1 MSRTRTQNFAG
12 PSGGK
17 ALHWFNNA
25 LLTNL
30 TQSAWT
36 PFSSSTCTDDVG
48 YGVDHA
54 LSITHQK
61 QNGVT
66 PLTGITGGPVGHKYQ
81 YINWYPGFLTGV
93 GSMSHN
99 TLVTKP
105 SNGALATTVRARS
118 NPSKPYVSIP
128 NFIYEL
134 KDLPSMYHDIMLLKL
149 IASRALSK
157 AHRSRLKMKG
167 ADRFAANSLLSIEM
181 GWKPLI
187 GDIRRLI
194 DFQSRVDR
202 KIDDLHRLFVTK
214 EGLRRTV
221 GFNPD
226 ANPPKGGK
234 QRAAL
239 WSESVTTTTTPTI
252 ESNIGLLIQ
261 ARLSKTTESS
271 AWGSSRWASTA
282 LPSKSFS
289 DKQLSNLARRL
300 VLGLNV
306 NPKAVWDAIPW
317 TWLIGWFSNV
327 DEYLTAYTNV
337 IPCTCV
343 SACVMQRTRTVT
355 TWQRTDGWKP
365 TFPGGEG
372 STTYETK
379 SRSID
384 VGTLSASVPFISNR
398 QISILG
404 ALAIQRKR

>member
-1 MSRTRTQNFAG
+1 VSRTRSQSIAG

-25 LLTNL
+25 LLTDL

-36 PFSSSTCTDDVG
+36 PFDSHVCSDDVG
-48 YGVDHA
+48 RGVDHA
-54 LSITHQK
+54 LSITHS
-61 QNGVT
+61 QNNGIT

-81 YINWYPGFLTGV
+81 YIGWFPGFLTGA
-93 GSMSHN
+93 GAMSHI

-118 NPSKPYVSIP
+118 NPSKPYVSLP
-128 NFIYEL
+128 NFLYEL
-134 KDLPSMYHDIMLLKL
+134 KDLPSMYHDIALLKL

-157 AHRSRLKMKG
+157 AHLSRLKLTRP
-167 ADRFAANSLLSIEM
+167 DRYAANLLLSVEM
-181 GWKPLI
+181 GWKPFI

-202 KIDDLHRLFVTK
+202 KIDDLHRLFIEK
-214 EGLRRTV
+214 KGLQRTV

-234 QRAAL
+234 QRRAL
-239 WSESVTTTTTPTI
+239 WDETATTTTTPTI
-252 ESNIGLLIQ
+252 ESNLGLLIQ
-261 ARLSKTTESS
+261 ARLSKTTQSS
-271 AWGSSRWASTA
+271 AWGSSRWVSDA

-289 DKQLSNLARRL
+289 DKELSNLARNL
-300 VLGLNV
+300 VLGLNI
-306 NPKAVWDAIPW
+306 NPKALWDAIPW

-327 DEYLTAYTNV
+327 DEYLTANTNV
-337 IPCTCV
+337 IPCHCS
-343 SACVMQRTRTVT
+343 SACIMQRTRTVT
-355 TWQRTDGWKP
+355 SWQRTDGWKS

-372 STTYETK
+372 STVYETK
-379 SRSID
+379 LRSVD
-384 VGTLSASVPFISNR
+384 PGTLSASIPFISNR
-398 QISILG
+398 QFSILG